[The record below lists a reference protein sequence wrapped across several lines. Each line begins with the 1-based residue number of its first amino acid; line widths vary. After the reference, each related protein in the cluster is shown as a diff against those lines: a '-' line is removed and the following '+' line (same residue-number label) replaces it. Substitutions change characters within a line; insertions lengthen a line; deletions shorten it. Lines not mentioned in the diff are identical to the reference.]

1 MRLKTLWGLQI
12 SAGKKKNSR
21 IFPSPQA
28 NRRDLEG
35 VLQKVGVANCRETT
49 PVGAEKPREVVIR
62 FTGRRAY
69 QANEARSDVVID
81 H

>member
-1 MRLKTLWGLQI
+1 MGIADKCGEE
-12 SAGKKKNSR
+12 KNAR